1 MLNIEKFQ
9 NNFKVTI
16 QGGIK
21 MVHEWTNEGEGD
33 FCQCSGMEYYNGSFD
48 VDIHNIHSIGKM
60 VLAHINKCNYSDFKE
75 SDLSIID
82 NRVSWNQI
90 EDADCNIL
98 DTTEEQEREE
108 KCYIC
113 DYTVF
118 VSINGIELEEYDL
131 REMLPKAN

>member
-1 MLNIEKFQ
+1 MLNFTKFQ

-16 QGGIK
+16 QGGLK
-21 MVHEWTNEGEGD
+21 VVHEWTNEGEGD
-33 FCQCSGMEYYNGSFD
+33 FCQCSGMECYNGSFD
-48 VDIHNIHSIGKM
+48 INIHNISRIGELI
-60 VLAHINKCNYSDFKE
+60 LAHINKCNYSDFKE

-98 DTTEEQEREE
+98 DTIEEQEREE

-113 DYTVF
+113 DYDVF
-118 VSINGIELEEYDL
+118 VSINGIELTEDDL
-131 REMLPKAN
+131 REVLPKTN

>member
-1 MLNIEKFQ
+1 MLNIAKFQ
-9 NNFKVTI
+9 NNFKLSI

-21 MVHEWTNEGEGD
+21 MVNEWTKEGEGK
-33 FCQCSGMEYYNGSFD
+33 FCQYSGMEYYNGNFD
-48 VDIHNIHSIGKM
+48 VDIHANNRIGELL
-60 VLAHINKCNYSDFKE
+60 LAYINKCNYSDFKE

-90 EDADCNIL
+90 EDSDCNIL

>member
-1 MLNIEKFQ
+1 MLNIAKFQ
-9 NNFKVTI
+9 NNFK
-16 QGGIK
+16 
-21 MVHEWTNEGEGD
+21 
-33 FCQCSGMEYYNGSFD
+33 
-48 VDIHNIHSIGKM
+48 
-60 VLAHINKCNYSDFKE
+60 
-75 SDLSIID
+75 LSI
-82 NRVSWNQI
+82 NQI
-90 EDADCNIL
+90 EDSDCNIL